1 MRLGSSA
8 VLFSLRGVP
17 RFLVKGAS
25 TTRCASWTLP
35 LPMVMGEKSWDLE
48 SLEGK
53 IVMIGSDTLA
63 VYE

>member
-1 MRLGSSA
+1 
-8 VLFSLRGVP
+8 
-17 RFLVKGAS
+17 
-25 TTRCASWTLP
+25 
-35 LPMVMGEKSWDLE
+35 MGEKSWDLE

>member
-1 MRLGSSA
+1 
-8 VLFSLRGVP
+8 
-17 RFLVKGAS
+17 
-25 TTRCASWTLP
+25 